1 MYEGSAARLT
11 DVIRGWRPPVITT
24 SSPVYVGCPP
34 LVSLSFP
41 GSWKLALSRVA
52 SAIDI
57 PPGGGACVST
67 EKGDCGNMG
76 TNINKAGFTPAWPAV
91 LDHSLVVMLRF
102 CLQQKVWR
110 GWIYVAYLNFVL
122 VYVAFIVVVAK
133 GASVRVLGRVGEGW
147 KVIYVSERAQ
157 NPLPVTVTSPENF
170 VVAISSSSSTTV
182 GHPQLMNDRPTVGG
196 AQHLP
201 RVPSNVGNNL

>member
-34 LVSLSFP
+34 LVSLTVP

-76 TNINKAGFTPAWPAV
+76 TNINKAGFTPAW
-91 LDHSLVVMLRF
+91 R
-102 CLQQKVWR
+102 
-110 GWIYVAYLNFVL
+110 Y
-122 VYVAFIVVVAK
+122 
-133 GASVRVLGRVGEGW
+133 
-147 KVIYVSERAQ
+147 
-157 NPLPVTVTSPENF
+157 
-170 VVAISSSSSTTV
+170 
-182 GHPQLMNDRPTVGG
+182 
-196 AQHLP
+196 
-201 RVPSNVGNNL
+201 